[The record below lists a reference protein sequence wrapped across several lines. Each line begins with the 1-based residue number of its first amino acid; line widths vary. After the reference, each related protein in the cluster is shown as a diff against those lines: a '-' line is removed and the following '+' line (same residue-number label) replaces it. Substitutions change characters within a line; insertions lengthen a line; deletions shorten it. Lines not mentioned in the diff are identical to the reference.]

1 MKREFLQSIKVGEV
15 PLPKEVIDAIMAENG
30 KDIETAKQSG
40 LDWEEKYNCAVE
52 SHEKALQ
59 DIKLQNALQC
69 ATAKAGGRNVKAI
82 AALLDMESI
91 AKSDDL
97 PAALDSALENLKQE
111 NGYLF
116 SQTAPLYA
124 RGTGSFMPDT
134 QPVSLADAL
143 RQRNQTR

>member
-1 MKREFLQSIKVGEV
+1 MKREFLQGIKVGDS

-40 LDWEEKYNCAVE
+40 LDWEEKYNRAV
-52 SHEKALQ
+52 SDHEKALQ
-59 DIKLQNALQC
+59 EMTLQNALQY

-82 AALLDMESI
+82 AALLDMEEI
-91 AKSDDL
+91 AKSDDI
-97 PAALDSALENLKQE
+97 PTALDSALEALRQE

-116 SQTAPLYA
+116 MQTAPAYA
-124 RGTGSFMPDT
+124 RGTGSAMPDT